1 MPAARFAELGGTNV
15 TGKTA
20 TIIAATCALAGFVGG
35 FLPQYQHRAA
45 VTTELASARRDL
57 DVAKGQLE
65 GATAS
70 VRLAG
75 LLGQALSL
83 RDMVAGQ
90 NYGLAQQQATRFF
103 DGVAEEAA
111 RTPAGSMAANALAA
125 VLETRDRVTAGLST
139 ADPAVALIV
148 RESEA
153 RLRGALG
160 YTVPEMP
167 APAPTPAAPATP

>member
-1 MPAARFAELGGTNV
+1 V

-20 TIIAATCALAGFVGG
+20 TIIGAACALAGFVGG
-35 FLPQYQHRAA
+35 FLPQYQQRQVVSA
-45 VTTELASARRDL
+45 ELASARQQL
-57 DVAKGQLE
+57 EVAKGQLE

-75 LLGQALSL
+75 LLGHALSL
-83 RDMVAGQ
+83 RDLIAGQ

-103 DGVAEEAA
+103 DAVAEEAG

-125 VLETRDRVTAGLST
+125 VLETRDRVTAALST
-139 ADPAVALIV
+139 ADPGVALIV

-160 YTVPEMP
+160 YTVPEMAPPPP
-167 APAPTPAAPATP
+167 APGSSAVPVPPVTP